1 MLIEKLYGII
11 LQDCRNVGAFIMIR
25 FIIVDDEVDMQ
36 KRMKNIILKETFNLK
51 EEIEI
56 KYFNKYN
63 DELQNIIDDQSIR
76 TIYLLDVDLN
86 EKIDGIS
93 IALKIRK
100 NDWNSE
106 IIILTHH
113 DDYFERVYRNIYKVL
128 DFIEKHKNMEERL
141 SSDIKDVINQ
151 DYDVNMFKYSTNQVD
166 LQVYNKDILYIY
178 RDTQKRKLV
187 IVTTHNIFLINSTIK
202 TILQKL
208 DYRFKQVHRAC
219 IVNTKHV
226 NLYKWNDGSFILDNN
241 EEIFLLSKKYK
252 NNIKK
257 ENIFI

>member
-86 EKIDGIS
+86 DKIDGIS

-106 IIILTHH
+106 IIILTYH

-128 DFIEKHKNMEERL
+128 DFIEKYKNMEERL
-141 SSDIKDVINQ
+141 SSDIKDV
-151 DYDVNMFKYSTNQVD
+151 
-166 LQVYNKDILYIY
+166 
-178 RDTQKRKLV
+178 
-187 IVTTHNIFLINSTIK
+187 
-202 TILQKL
+202 
-208 DYRFKQVHRAC
+208 
-219 IVNTKHV
+219 
-226 NLYKWNDGSFILDNN
+226 
-241 EEIFLLSKKYK
+241 
-252 NNIKK
+252 
-257 ENIFI
+257 

>member
-1 MLIEKLYGII
+1 
-11 LQDCRNVGAFIMIR
+11 MIR

-86 EKIDGIS
+86 DKIDGIS

-106 IIILTHH
+106 IIILTYH

-128 DFIEKHKNMEERL
+128 DFIEKYKNMEERL
-141 SSDIKDVINQ
+141 SSDIKDVLNQ

-166 LQVYNKDILYIY
+166 LQIYNKDILYIY

-187 IVTTHNIFLINSTIK
+187 IVTTHNIF
-202 TILQKL
+202 
-208 DYRFKQVHRAC
+208 HRAC